1 MFTRKRSDTRVD
13 TIEAQYGIDLNAR
26 GDTLLGNLL
35 EQRGFDSLTQLLDAY
50 RGRATE
56 HARSRR
62 VFLSFHAEDRAQ
74 VQGFRLMMRNPN
86 LSLDVHDESLR
97 SAIDSEHAGYVK
109 SQIRPK
115 LERASV
121 LVCLVGN
128 GTAWRDWVDWEI
140 ETAVSLG
147 KGLCGVR
154 LKGSTGRAPPLL
166 KEHGGI
172 TVSWGDPTAIVAAIE
187 RAAARRS

>member
-1 MFTRKRSDTRVD
+1 MFTRKRSDTRID
-13 TIEAQYGIDLNAR
+13 TIEAQYGVNMNTR

-50 RGRATE
+50 WGRATQ

-86 LSLDVHDESLR
+86 LGFDVHDESLR
-97 SAIDSEHAGYVK
+97 TPIDSEQSGYVK
-109 SQIRPK
+109 SLIRPK
-115 LERASV
+115 IERASV
-121 LVCLVGN
+121 LMCLVGN
-128 GTAWRDWVDWEI
+128 GTAWREWVDWEI
-140 ETAVSLG
+140 RTAVELG

-166 KEHGGI
+166 GEYGADIVK
-172 TVSWGDPTAIVAAIE
+172 WGDHTEVVAAIE
-187 RAAARRS
+187 QAAARRT